1 MEDLRRSH
9 GFQRGRELLNK
20 NLILIKKSKTNKFNF
35 LLKRIPAAAVP
46 VSTMAHVKLDTP
58 VKDFVVNVLLDSLAH
73 FAKKVNQKK
82 NRWVGGKYTLDN
94 CFYFVSACSLDFE
107 DGIGGWERTGTAFDN
122 QPTFGDNPKARNR
135 ESAKQQGNWWIGG
148 AELRPKESVL
158 PGKQPPDADLPQ
170 GTLTSPCFQIVGHNI
185 SFLIGGGCELNEI
198 RAELIVNNKVGISH
212 CIMRC
217 NISLPVFFLR
227 QHRYAKLIYNYSMEA

>member
-1 MEDLRRSH
+1 MWSTHSYLQDTIHFFPNR
-9 GFQRGRELLNK
+9 
-20 NLILIKKSKTNKFNF
+20 IL
-35 LLKRIPAAAVP
+35 AAAVP
-46 VSTMAHVKLDTP
+46 VTTMALVKLDTP
-58 VKDFVVNVLLDSLAH
+58 IKDFVANVLLDSLAH

-148 AELRPKESVL
+148 AELRPKESAP

-198 RAELIVNNKVGISH
+198 RAELIVKNKV
-212 CIMRC
+212 R
-217 NISLPVFFLR
+217 LWLR
-227 QHRYAKLIYNYSMEA
+227 YVLQYFPSCLFYSAALMQS

>member
-1 MEDLRRSH
+1 MWSTHSYLQDTIHFFPNR
-9 GFQRGRELLNK
+9 
-20 NLILIKKSKTNKFNF
+20 IL
-35 LLKRIPAAAVP
+35 AAAVP
-46 VSTMAHVKLDTP
+46 VTTMALVKLDTP
-58 VKDFVVNVLLDSLAH
+58 IKDFVANVLLDSLAH

-135 ESAKQQGNWWIGG
+135 ESAKQKGDWWIGG
-148 AELRPKESVL
+148 AELRPKESAL

-198 RAELIVNNKVGISH
+198 RAELIVKNKV
-212 CIMRC
+212 R
-217 NISLPVFFLR
+217 LWLR
-227 QHRYAKLIYNYSMEA
+227 YVLQYFPSCLFYSAALMQS